1 MTRLGPLTSQALG
14 RSPYDILIPGDG
26 EANPR
31 EPPQDYD
38 ERGRPVNAET
48 KRINRN
54 IVRSHNEVMHVIGV
68 AEPDSLITAESE
80 SDNQLIQ
87 QHLEDMIG
95 RKLWDPSR
103 VIGALGVWGAEP
115 LRQRALLYLR
125 FSAYPPWSS
134 PHFRQDYGANTLLD
148 VVTSGVIARVADR
161 YLRLASLERKSIRNS
176 LWKRIGIR
184 YVRLHLQVFTTLQR
198 LSIIP
203 AFPWL
208 PGPLYFIPFSSE
220 SPIARPPPFPSSFSI
235 GGWLEWGLQAAL
247 CVAPIAIFYGYTE
260 LREQL
265 THHLDYAIY
274 DTLGTPSNPPLQ
286 RPISEFDP
294 YTGER
299 RLAGLPNVEVLPPR
313 PPVPPPP
320 QPQTQPTAPRER
332 PAVPPPPADSQRL
345 LSEGDE
351 NADTGRRNA
360 IDGQDRQDG
369 QEIMVGEA
377 SGSSETTPTQQH
389 HHHRPSA
396 TPLPGSPTN
405 PPQRRNTVSSSGGGA
420 AADGYMSEE
429 EEFELSAT
437 LISFDVEAG
446 SAGDTPPNPWSAE
459 LRQSATVSIGYEGD
473 GYGQYGD
480 GDTGNGGHA
489 PSLGTYL
496 RGVYYPGVNAPFY
509 SDTMLTRL
517 PASIFAASASSLCAK
532 LLLVDCEAAVVRI
545 LARGYRLQH
554 GLPVDDLYDLGTVP
568 FPFVPGGTF
577 SLNATCHYAMA
588 ILMETAV
595 KGVGVLVALGLA
607 WLYRG
612 SQQGWSFFRVVR
624 EKVNLYMT
632 RREPYPVDLS

>member
-14 RSPYDILIPGDG
+14 RSPYDILVLGNG

-87 QHLEDMIG
+87 QHLEDMLG
-95 RKLWDPSR
+95 RKLWDPAR

-115 LRQRALLYLR
+115 LRQRALLYTQ
-125 FSAYPPWSS
+125 FSTYPPWR
-134 PHFRQDYGANTLLD
+134 HFRQDYGLHPLFD
-148 VVTSGVIARVADR
+148 ILSSGVLASVVDR
-161 YLRLASLERKSIRNS
+161 FLRHASLERKSIRENLWS
-176 LWKRIGIR
+176 L
-184 YVRLHLQVFTTLQR
+184 FSCLQR
-198 LSIIP
+198 LAIIP

-208 PGPLYFIPFSSE
+208 PGPLYFVPFSSD
-220 SPIARPPPFPSSFSI
+220 SPIARPPILPTSYSF
-235 GGWLEWGLQAAL
+235 GGVAEWVGQVLF
-247 CVAPIAIFYGYTE
+247 CVAPIAVFYGYTE

-265 THHLDYAIY
+265 SHHLNYAIY
-274 DTLGTPSNPPLQ
+274 DTLNTPSNPPLQ
-286 RPISEFDP
+286 RPVSEFNP

-320 QPQTQPTAPRER
+320 PPQQQTQTRTR

-351 NADTGRRNA
+351 HNDSNRRNA
-360 IDGQDRQDG
+360 IDGVQDAVAVDESANERA
-369 QEIMVGEA
+369 GEA
-377 SGSSETTPTQQH
+377 SGSSETTPTQQQ
-389 HHHRPSA
+389 HRTST
-396 TPLPGSPTN
+396 TPPPGSPTN
-405 PPQRRNTVSSSGGGA
+405 APRRRNTVSSGGGG
-420 AADGYMSEE
+420 DGYISEE

-437 LISFDVEAG
+437 LVSFDVEAG
-446 SAGDTPPNPWSAE
+446 SAGDAPPNAWSAE

-473 GYGQYGD
+473 GYGPF
-480 GDTGNGGHA
+480 GGS

-496 RGVYYPGVNAPFY
+496 RGVYYPGVNAPFN
-509 SDTMLTRL
+509 SDTMLSRL
-517 PASIFAASASSLCAK
+517 PAAILSDNAASLAAK
-532 LLLVDCEAAVVRI
+532 LLLVDCEAAVVR
-545 LARGYRLQH
+545 LMARGYRLQH
-554 GLPVDDLYDLGTVP
+554 GQRVDDLYDLGTVP

-577 SLNATCHYAMA
+577 SLSAANHYAMA
-588 ILMETAV
+588 IVLEAAV
-595 KGVGVLVALGLA
+595 KSVGVLAALGIS

-612 SQQGWSFFRVVR
+612 SQQGWSFMRVVR
-624 EKVNLYMT
+624 EKLKLYGAQK
-632 RREPYPVDLS
+632 RESDPIDVV